1 MLARRDI
8 VGTVLSGAI
17 LSAMPVRV
25 FGQGSALEPWR
36 PPSNERI
43 RALLVDRIDRQRR
56 GVGIAVGIIE
66 PEGRRIVTYGRS
78 GTDRALDGDTLF
90 QIGSVT
96 KVFTCLLLA
105 DAATRG
111 EVALDQ
117 PASDLMPRGVR
128 LRERG
133 RPVTLRDLAT
143 HLSGLPAMPTNL
155 DLRASPDPISAYTV
169 DDLYAF
175 LAAYEPRRAPGAA
188 FEYSNLGVALLG
200 RLLARRNGKDYEA
213 LLRKR
218 ILEPAGLSSTS
229 ITLSAAGRRRLAT
242 GHDRY
247 LRPVETWEMRA
258 MPASGSLRSSAN
270 DLLTFLSIYFSGAET
285 PLRAAAELQ
294 LAQPRPPVGPN
305 QGLGLMVRRA
315 DGRTTFG
322 FNGSKSGFMSF
333 IGFDPLAKIGVVVL
347 SNNHPDDSVDPLGLH
362 FLTGRPLPNATPAA
376 PAPARPVPINKPA
389 AKSTRFEGTYLAGDK
404 RFVVA
409 ALGQRLLLQ
418 TWGDGVDEFFVGGE
432 DLFYSRVNE
441 DELRF
446 QSDTGSASSFTLKS
460 GGNEIQAVRAV

>member
-1 MLARRDI
+1 
-8 VGTVLSGAI
+8 
-17 LSAMPVRV
+17 
-25 FGQGSALEPWR
+25 
-36 PPSNERI
+36 
-43 RALLVDRIDRQRR
+43 
-56 GVGIAVGIIE
+56 
-66 PEGRRIVTYGRS
+66 
-78 GTDRALDGDTLF
+78 LDGDTLF

-105 DAATRG
+105 DATIRG

-128 LRERG
+128 LHEPG
-133 RPVTLRDLAT
+133 RSITLRDLAT

-175 LAAYEPRRAPGAA
+175 LAAYDPPRAPGVA

-200 RLLARRNGKDYEA
+200 HLLARRSGKDYEV
-213 LLRKR
+213 LLRER

-229 ITLSAAGRRRLAT
+229 VSPGAASLRRLAT

-247 LRPVETWEMRA
+247 LRPVDTWEMRA

-270 DLLTFLSIYFSGAET
+270 DLLTFLSIYFSGTET
-285 PLRAAAELQ
+285 PLRAAAALQ
-294 LAQPRPPVGPN
+294 LAQPRPPVGPS

-315 DGRTTFG
+315 DGQTTFG
-322 FNGSKSGFMSF
+322 FNGSKSGFMCF
-333 IGFDPLAKIGVVVL
+333 VGFDPLAKIGVVVL

-362 FLTGRPLPNATPAA
+362 FLTGRPLPAATPVA
-376 PAPARPVPINKPA
+376 PAPARSIPIKRPA
-389 AKSTRFEGTYLAGDK
+389 GESARFDGNYLGGNK

-432 DLFYSRVNE
+432 EFFYSRVNE

-446 QSDTGSASSFTLKS
+446 QFDGTGSASSFILKS
-460 GGNEIQAVRAV
+460 GGNEIRAIRAG